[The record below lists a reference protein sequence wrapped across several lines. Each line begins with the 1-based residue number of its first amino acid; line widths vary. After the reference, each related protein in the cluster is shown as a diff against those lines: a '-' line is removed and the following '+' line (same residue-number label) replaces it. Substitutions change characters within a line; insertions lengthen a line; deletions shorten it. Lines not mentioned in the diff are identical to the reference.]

1 MSKTLVVYF
10 SATGQTEELA
20 KTIARATSG
29 NLCAI
34 HPAQPY
40 TKEDLNWQD
49 PESRSTLEMKN
60 PEPRPAL
67 SKPTPCLDYIRDY
80 DIIFIGCPVW
90 WGTAPRV
97 VLTFLESADFSGKKM
112 ISFATSAKTEAAGV
126 DNAVKKACPKANWIG
141 ECKRLAPTASIE
153 EVREWIASL
162 GL

>member
-60 PEPRPAL
+60 PETRPAL
-67 SKPTPCLDYIRDY
+67 SKPTPCLDCIRDY
-80 DIIFIGCPVW
+80 
-90 WGTAPRV
+90 
-97 VLTFLESADFSGKKM
+97 VLSGGEPHRAWSSPSWK
-112 ISFATSAKTEAAGV
+112 AQTSPE
-126 DNAVKKACPKANWIG
+126 
-141 ECKRLAPTASIE
+141 R
-153 EVREWIASL
+153 R
-162 GL
+162 